1 MGSYFQDT
9 FPWKHVFYLRSRGQI
24 KACISCSSL
33 LLENSFIRWKTVSK
47 FKFCV
52 FHFIWTM
59 GIKNLFQKKIS
70 FTSQK
75 LMYRKDF
82 TSGKLCPGTGF
93 RFFLFQCNLSVMQES
108 FVTPRDRGTPNICN
122 SLPSVAVPL
131 ITFYGGRKEV
141 FVTSA
146 ANLSC
151 LSSRCSCPFS
161 YIYKNIY
168 ILYLILMLL

>member
-24 KACISCSSL
+24 KACISCSL
-33 LLENSFIRWKTVSK
+33 LLENSFIRWKIVSI

-52 FHFIWTM
+52 AHFIWTM

-70 FTSQK
+70 FNSQMK

-82 TSGKLCPGTGF
+82 RSGILCPGTGF
-93 RFFLFQCNLSVMQES
+93 RFFFFQCNLSVMQES
-108 FVTPRDRGTPNICN
+108 FVTPRDRGTPHICN
-122 SLPSVAVPL
+122 SLQSVAVPL
-131 ITFYGGRKEV
+131 ITFYGGRKEG

-151 LSSRCSCPFS
+151 LSSRCRCPFS
-161 YIYKNIY
+161 HLYKNIY
-168 ILYLILMLL
+168 ILYLFLMLV